1 MKNFVQ
7 EGKTLTVTAPSAITS
22 GQYVIV
28 GAIRGVA
35 AHDAEGGAR
44 LELATEGVFTLPKVL
59 ADVIAAGDLLY
70 WTGTACTKTAG
81 TGSKPLVG
89 VAVRAAGNGAATVNV
104 KLGVHGITGP
114 A

>member
-1 MKNFVQ
+1 MKNYVQ
-7 EGKTLTVTAPSAITS
+7 EGKTIAVIAPAAVTS
-22 GQYVIV
+22 GQYVVV

-35 AHDAEGGAR
+35 AYDAAQGEPV
-44 LELATEGVFTLPKVL
+44 EVATEGVFTLPKVA
-59 ADVIAAGDLLY
+59 ADNIGAGDLLY

-89 VAVRAAGNGAATVNV
+89 VAIKPAGNGAATVNV
-104 KLGVHGITGP
+104 KLGVHGLTGP